1 MQLVA
6 SVQAYIFFFLLH
18 LLLFIFHLW
27 LWQCR
32 SFIFSVDMA
41 HAVHP
46 NYSSKHERMHSP
58 RMNAGMVIKTNDNQ
72 RYTTNGVSGF
82 FVREL
87 ARRANVPVQEFMVR
101 NDCPCGSTI
110 GPM

>member
-1 MQLVA
+1 MRTTPDVH
-6 SVQAYIFFFLLH
+6 SPVIFCVLLCCKLCFCH
-18 LLLFIFHLW
+18 
-27 LWQCR
+27 R

-46 NYSSKHERMHSP
+46 NYASKHERQHSP
-58 RMNAGMVIKTNDNQ
+58 TMNSGIVIKSNTNQ

-87 ARRANVPVQEFMVR
+87 ARRAGVPVQEFMVR

>member
-1 MQLVA
+1 MLAVG
-6 SVQAYIFFFLLH
+6 
-18 LLLFIFHLW
+18 
-27 LWQCR
+27 R

-46 NYSSKHERMHSP
+46 NYASKHERQHSP
-58 RMNAGMVIKTNDNQ
+58 TMNSGIVIKTNDNQ

-87 ARRANVPVQEFMVR
+87 ARRAGVPVQDSV
-101 NDCPCGSTI
+101 CATTVPAAPPSGPCTYFTQDYFEVQHY
-110 GPM
+110 PLFLFDFERV